1 VRLMLLLLVLTFSCI
16 GAHAQAPQADHI
28 DIGEYGLYT
37 TAASGEVVA
46 PGTTTGATTQLNNIQ
61 HLVTTRTVPA
71 QLGVHFG
78 FRYTVAGTPAGD
90 SVRLHMVTIFP
101 SPGLRQPGNPQP
113 QLRSEYDTARAIGSQ
128 LYRDYSF
135 EHDWELVPGIWTF
148 QIWYQ
153 GRMLA
158 EQKFTVVKQ

>member
-1 VRLMLLLLVLTFSCI
+1 MRLTLLLLALTFSSI
-16 GAHAQAPQADHI
+16 GAYAQAPQAEHI

-46 PGTTTGATTQLNNIQ
+46 PGTATGATSQLNDIR

-71 QLGVHFG
+71 KLRVHFG
-78 FRYTVAGTPAGD
+78 FRYTVVGTPAGD

-101 SPGLRQPGNPQP
+101 SPGLRQPGNPEP
-113 QLRSEYDTARAIGSQ
+113 QLRSEYDTARAIGTQ

-135 EHDWELVPGIWTF
+135 EHDWELVPGTWTF

-158 EQKFTVVKQ
+158 EQKFMVVKQ